1 MAKHSD
7 VVLTVYKNDWEEFV
21 KAHKDN
27 VFAKCA
33 KITEYPTTDIINV
46 SWDFVKWYT
55 KDDYIDEILIYF
67 NEHDY
72 MITTLDGDNTLHQEE
87 YVKDDDALSEF
98 WDYAPQ
104 VKLVV

>member
-7 VVLTVYKNDWEEFV
+7 VVLTVYKENWEEFV
-21 KAHKDN
+21 KTHKDN
-27 VFAKCA
+27 IFARCA
-33 KITEYPTTDIINV
+33 KVTEYSTTNIINV

-55 KDDYIDEILIYF
+55 KNDCIDEILTYF
-67 NEHDY
+67 DEHDS
-72 MITTLDGDNTLHQEE
+72 IVTTLDEDNTLHQEDCI
-87 YVKDDDALSEF
+87 KDDDALSEF